1 MKRHSSTFIC
11 ARTRLWLSM
20 QHEKRRER
28 LHLGQSSQA
37 THLAMTLAHPA
48 PYGCSRRPL
57 SIYTRLLAAHMLTN
71 VTRVQRSH
79 GSTPRLAGLA
89 RSRTNSHS
97 ESVQNE
103 LASAKT
109 PTSQRTT
116 RRATVE
122 EDRTTQAPSQMH
134 LPTSNHVPHPKPQ
147 RQHTPLA
154 CPHRVLLRITLDQ
167 TDRRTGPER
176 PDIAPTP
183 SRRKQPR
190 HCP

>member
-1 MKRHSSTFIC
+1 MKRHSSTFTC

-37 THLAMTLAHPA
+37 THQAMTLAHPA

-116 RRATVE
+116 RLRTHAN
-122 EDRTTQAPSQMH
+122 TTQ
-134 LPTSNHVPHPKPQ
+134 
-147 RQHTPLA
+147 
-154 CPHRVLLRITLDQ
+154 Q
-167 TDRRTGPER
+167 TTRRSVQQLWNKTE
-176 PDIAPTP
+176 
-183 SRRKQPR
+183 RRKR
-190 HCP
+190 HHRCTCQHPIMSYIQSRNANTRHSLARIASFSA

>member
-1 MKRHSSTFIC
+1 MVFKRNYNRKKKRQETRKERVRRGLHPPKHRRQNARLAC
-11 ARTRLWLSM
+11 ARTE
-20 QHEKRRER
+20 H
-28 LHLGQSSQA
+28 
-37 THLAMTLAHPA
+37 
-48 PYGCSRRPL
+48 Y
-57 SIYTRLLAAHMLTN
+57 
-71 VTRVQRSH
+71 
-79 GSTPRLAGLA
+79 
-89 RSRTNSHS
+89 
-97 ESVQNE
+97 
-103 LASAKT
+103 SANNAKI
-109 PTSQRTT
+109 

-134 LPTSNHVPHPKPQ
+134 LPKTNHVPHPKPQ

-190 HCP
+190 HCLQGRARPHDLYNSHYKNACYSKVLACKVLVRACSLSTCPSGAVSFSSVI